1 MRGGSKKVELCNTL
15 TKFSFLGDK
24 SNPSIEA
31 EELNAPGQT
40 FYFKIKGGSGKTS
53 ASSTTTTST
62 TTSTTTTTT
71 NSDLVYH
78 IVPHT
83 SQDPLAVGA
92 GKVENLNKTTEKNTT
107 ATASTTTSTTTT
119 TTTTTTNPEL
129 VYHIVPHTEVPP
141 EQGQ

>member
-1 MRGGSKKVELCNTL
+1 MGQFPETTL

-83 SQDPLAVGA
+83 SQEPLAVGA
-92 GKVENLNKTTEKNTT
+92 GKVENLTKTTEKNTPT
-107 ATASTTTSTTTT
+107 TASTTTTSTTTT